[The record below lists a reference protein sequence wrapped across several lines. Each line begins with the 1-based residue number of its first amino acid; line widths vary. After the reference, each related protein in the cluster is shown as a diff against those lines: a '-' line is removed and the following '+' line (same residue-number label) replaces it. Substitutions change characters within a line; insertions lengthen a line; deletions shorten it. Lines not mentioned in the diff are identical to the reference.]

1 MDLLAELILPALYRL
16 EIPIPKNP
24 LKATNCYIIK
34 GRERS
39 LIIDTGLRIPEA
51 QQALLAG
58 LDELSVNL
66 NQTDIFVTHMH
77 SDHSGLIPDIQS
89 PTSAVY
95 ASAAD
100 AAIINQFATVR
111 SGWHNLLEAA
121 RCNGFS
127 VEEAQQ
133 AIERHPGYKG
143 SLAKTI
149 DFTLVKD
156 GDVITIDDFHLRC
169 IETPGHSPGQ
179 VCLYEPDQKLLFSGD
194 HLLGDISPNIT
205 HWWDTGNPLGS
216 FLDSLSKIEPLPVNL
231 VLPGH
236 RRIFTDCQGRIAE
249 LKQHHQHRLEEA
261 FSILSN
267 GPLTAYQV
275 AGQMTWDM
283 SYRSWDQFP
292 PPQKFFATG
301 EARAHLRHLEVQGL
315 ICQEIIEGI
324 NYYKRS

>member
-1 MDLLAELILPALYRL
+1 MLAELVIPGLYRL

-34 GRERS
+34 GTERS
-39 LIIDTGLRIPEA
+39 LVIDTGLRIPEA
-51 QQALLAG
+51 LQALRTG
-58 LDELSVNL
+58 LEELQVDLSL
-66 NQTDIFVTHMH
+66 TDIFITHMH
-77 SDHSGLIPDIQS
+77 SDHSGLIPDIKAPS
-89 PTSAVY
+89 SVVY

-100 AAIINQFATVR
+100 AAIINQFATVK
-111 SGWHNLLEAA
+111 SGWDNLFNAA
-121 RCNGFS
+121 CRNGFS
-127 VEEAQQ
+127 SEEARQ

-149 DFTLVKD
+149 DFTIVKD
-156 GDVITIDDFHLRC
+156 GDVITIDDFHLTC

-179 VCLYEPDQKLLFSGD
+179 VCLYEPNKKLLFSGD
-194 HLLGDISPNIT
+194 HILGDISPNIT

-216 FLDSLSKIEPLPVNL
+216 FLDSLNKIEPLAIKL

-236 RRIFTDCQGRIAE
+236 RRVFTDCQGRITE
-249 LKQHHQHRLEEA
+249 LKQHHQHRLDEA
-261 FSILSN
+261 FTILSA

-275 AGQMTWDM
+275 AGHMTWDM

-315 ICQEIIEGI
+315 ICQEIIDGV
-324 NYYKRS
+324 NYYKHC